1 MTTGFF
7 TSDGEPA
14 VRLRKRGPSRARE
27 VEAVIDTG
35 FDGELT
41 LPSDLI
47 ASLDL
52 PGMTQEEVVLG
63 DGTVRTVQMYAA
75 SVVFAGETRRI
86 LVGEA
91 PTTPLAGTD
100 FLRGV
105 SLRVEFWKGG
115 QVEIRKRPA

>member
-7 TSDGEPA
+7 TSDDEPA
-14 VRLRKRGPSRARE
+14 RRPPPRPQPS
-27 VEAVIDTG
+27 TG
-35 FDGELT
+35 GGSSHRHGLDEELT

-91 PTTPLAGTD
+91 PTTPLMGTD
-100 FLRGV
+100 LLRGF
-105 SLRVEFWKGG
+105 SLRVEFWEGG